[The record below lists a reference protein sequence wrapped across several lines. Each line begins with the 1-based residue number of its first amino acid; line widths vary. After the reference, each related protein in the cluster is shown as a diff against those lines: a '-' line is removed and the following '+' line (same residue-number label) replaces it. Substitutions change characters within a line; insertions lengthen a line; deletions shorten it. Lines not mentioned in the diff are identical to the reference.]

1 MPWVCSLFSALSV
14 RAVEGIGK
22 NITTSAE
29 HGDYYRPLAPGDY
42 IITIEADGYIPFSAS
57 AIVPDDGSGVVLN
70 AVLQQLPDGSH
81 VAEPNA
87 GTLAAYTK
95 GFASDQLLLLAAAP
109 LLLQG
114 LRMAHIRLKKRAS
127 DPSTWQRTL

>member
-1 MPWVCSLFSALSV
+1 V

-70 AVLQQLPDGSH
+70 AVLQQLPGMDGSH
-81 VAEPNA
+81 GADPNDGA
-87 GTLAAYTK
+87 LAAYTK

-127 DPSTWQRTL
+127 DPSAWQRAL